1 MKHRVFFLYLI
12 CQITLQQKKSIINI
26 VSTFTEK
33 KYIYI
38 WCKQIWCMTRKWQ
51 MTCSAF
57 LTWFSLRCW
66 SLSANTVT
74 PEPHEESFMS
84 VGLQFPVETFREK
97 ATFGEEGFIKTWDW
111 SVKFTPLFIWWSER
125 RLFSRQR
132 YTEGAVFKFLSAIS
146 SCKPTY
152 LNLCSF
158 ALITLTSLFT
168 EQNNEECFPL
178 LFPSL
183 RRLSGTKAWQLAD
196 YRSERQIPLS
206 NHFPTFP
213 H

>member
-1 MKHRVFFLYLI
+1 M
-12 CQITLQQKKSIINI
+12 
-26 VSTFTEK
+26 
-33 KYIYI
+33 
-38 WCKQIWCMTRKWQ
+38 M
-51 MTCSAF
+51 CSAF

-66 SLSANTVT
+66 SLSANAVT
-74 PEPHEESFMS
+74 PEPHEESFTS
-84 VGLQFPVETFREK
+84 VGLHFPVETFGEK
-97 ATFGEEGFIKTWDW
+97 VTFGGRMRLTCEI
-111 SVKFTPLFIWWSER
+111 TPWFIWWSER
-125 RLFSRQR
+125 RLFRRQR
-132 YTEGAVFKFLSAIS
+132 YTEGVVFKFLSAIS
-146 SCKPTY
+146 PCKQTY

-158 ALITLTSLFT
+158 ALITHTSLFT

-206 NHFPTFP
+206 NHFPTLP